1 LPLPSDIRD
10 FSSIAKQFKVKI
22 SAMKT
27 VLQVALG
34 ILLASVLAFVV
45 RIAFL
50 SFAVEEVKATTN
62 QMIQRQHDRL
72 EQLQQEQRNA
82 EARKQEQ
89 ARSVA
94 QQRHNE
100 QQLAMKK
107 EQAWFKWY
115 KARPGCDVWK
125 SQDHM
130 VECVNHQMRAKA
142 EFNKLWDQ
150 GKLD

>member
-1 LPLPSDIRD
+1 
-10 FSSIAKQFKVKI
+10 
-22 SAMKT
+22 MKT
-27 VLQVALG
+27 ILQVALG
-34 ILLASVLAFVV
+34 ILLASALAFVV

-62 QMIQRQHDRL
+62 QMIQRQQDRL
-72 EQLQQEQRNA
+72 EMLKQEQRNA

-89 ARSVA
+89 ARLSA
-94 QQRHNE
+94 QKLHNE
-100 QQLAMKK
+100 QQLAIKK
-107 EQAWFKWY
+107 DQAWFKWY
-115 KARPGCDVWK
+115 KAPPGCDVWK

-150 GKLD
+150 GRIE

>member
-1 LPLPSDIRD
+1 MRTI
-10 FSSIAKQFKVKI
+10 
-22 SAMKT
+22 
-27 VLQVALG
+27 LQVALG
-34 ILLASVLAFVV
+34 ILLASALAFAV
-45 RIAFL
+45 RIVFF
-50 SFAVEEVKATTN
+50 SYVVEEVKATTN
-62 QMIQRQHDRL
+62 QIVQRQHDRL
-72 EQLQQEQRNA
+72 EQLQKEQRNA
-82 EARKQEQ
+82 ESRKQEQ
-89 ARSVA
+89 ARSA
-94 QQRHNE
+94 AHQHQIE

-115 KARPGCDVWK
+115 KAPPGCDVWK